1 MVCAV
6 LPYTW
11 PFTDTLYLTVA
22 KNCLD
27 FETGEILL
35 LAKPLYWTSFDLVN
49 KIKMALRHHCGLKK
63 IKVGH
68 AGTLDPLATGLMI
81 VCTGKATKR
90 IDEFQNLN
98 KEYIALI
105 KFGQTTPSFDLESQV
120 DNEYPADHITAELI
134 REQLIQFRGEQ
145 LQEPPLFSAKFVD
158 GKRAYELARKK
169 IDRKLEKVK
178 VYFHE
183 LELLDYKEHTARIR
197 IVCSKGTYIRAFARD
212 LGFALNSG
220 AHLTG
225 LIRTAIGDFRIEK
238 ALTVEEFKFIFENLK
253 QIENSNV

>member
-1 MVCAV
+1 MVCTL

-11 PFTDTLYLTVA
+11 PFTNSVYLTVA

-63 IKVGH
+63 LKVGH

-90 IDEFQNLN
+90 IDEFQNLT
-98 KEYIALI
+98 KEYTAVI

-120 DNEYPADHITAELI
+120 DKEYPADHITAELI
-134 REQLIQFRGEQ
+134 REQLNQFLGEQ

-178 VYFHE
+178 IYFHE
-183 LELLDYKEHTARIR
+183 LELLDYKEYTARIR

-212 LGFALNSG
+212 LGLALNSG

-225 LIRTAIGDFRIEK
+225 LIRNAIGDYRIEK

>member
-1 MVCAV
+1 
-6 LPYTW
+6 
-11 PFTDTLYLTVA
+11 VA

-27 FETGEILL
+27 FETGEVLL

-49 KIKMALRHHCGLKK
+49 KIKMALRHHCGFKK
-63 IKVGH
+63 LKVGH

-98 KEYIALI
+98 KEYTAVI

-120 DNEYPADHITAELI
+120 DKEYPADHITAELI
-134 REQLIQFRGEQ
+134 REQLNQFLGEQ

-169 IDRKLEKVK
+169 IDRKLEKVR
-178 VYFHE
+178 VFFHE
-183 LELLDYKEHTARIR
+183 IELLDYKEHTARIR

-212 LGFALNSG
+212 LGLALNSG

-225 LIRTAIGDFRIEK
+225 LIRNAIGDYRIEK

>member
-1 MVCAV
+1 MVCTL

-11 PFTDTLYLTVA
+11 PFTNPVYLIVA
-22 KNCLD
+22 KSCLD

-63 IKVGH
+63 LKVGH
-68 AGTLDPLATGLMI
+68 TGTLDPLATGLMI

-98 KEYIALI
+98 KEYTAII

-120 DNEYPADHITAELI
+120 DKEYPADHITAELI
-134 REQLIQFRGEQ
+134 REQLTQFLGEQ

-178 VYFHE
+178 IFFHE

-212 LGFALNSG
+212 LGLALNSG

-225 LIRTAIGDFRIEK
+225 LIRNAIGDYRIEK

-253 QIENSNV
+253 QIENPNV

>member
-1 MVCAV
+1 MV
-6 LPYTW
+6 
-11 PFTDTLYLTVA
+11 

-27 FETGEILL
+27 FEAGEVLL
-35 LAKPLYWTSFDLVN
+35 LVKPLYWTSFDLVN
-49 KIKMALRHHCGLKK
+49 KIKMALRHQCGLKK
-63 IKVGH
+63 LKVGH

-98 KEYIALI
+98 KEYTAVI

-120 DNEYPADHITAELI
+120 DKEYPADHITAELI
-134 REQLIQFRGEQ
+134 REQLNQFLGEQ
-145 LQEPPLFSAKFVD
+145 FQEPPLFSAKFVD

-169 IDRKLEKVK
+169 IDRKLDKVR

-183 LELLDYKEHTARIR
+183 MELLDYKGKEARVR
-197 IVCSKGTYIRAFARD
+197 IVCSKGTYVRAFARD
-212 LGFALNSG
+212 LGLALNSG

-225 LIRTAIGDFRIEK
+225 LVRNAIGDYRIEK
-238 ALTVEEFKFIFENLK
+238 ALTVEEFKFIIENLK
-253 QIENSNV
+253 QIANSNV

>member
-1 MVCAV
+1 MVCTL
-6 LPYTW
+6 LPDSG
-11 PFTDTLYLTVA
+11 PFTNSVYLTVVKSCA
-22 KNCLD
+22 D
-27 FETGEILL
+27 FENGEILL

-63 IKVGH
+63 LKVGH

-90 IDEFQNLN
+90 IDEFRDLN
-98 KEYIALI
+98 KEYTSVIR
-105 KFGQTTPSFDLESQV
+105 FGQTTPSFDLESQV
-120 DNEYPADHITAELI
+120 DKEYPADHITAELI
-134 REQLIQFRGEQ
+134 REHLPQFLGEHF
-145 LQEPPLFSAKFVD
+145 QEPPLFSAKFVD

-169 IDRKLEKVK
+169 IERKLDKVK

-183 LELLDYKEHTARIR
+183 LELLDYKEKEARIR

-212 LGFALNSG
+212 LGLALNSG

-225 LIRTAIGDFRIEK
+225 LIRNAIGDNRIEK
-238 ALTVEEFKFIFENLK
+238 ALTVEEFKFILENLK
-253 QIENSNV
+253 QIGNSNV